1 MEKLLEVSPQQIAE
15 QHFDFANAVETLI
28 DELGTKLSD
37 EEHSFLKRLPEIAQQ
52 LDTYAT
58 EAGAADD
65 VDLLLEWLQA
75 DLPKS
80 SVLIFTVR
88 GPVNGRNRV
97 VKAIETVGRY
107 RSFDPVEAGPSLNR
121 DPLYKKVTEKLS
133 EFNKQITPRAFTQLR
148 TRTGGDMYTIAEAIN
163 KIVNFVGDKRQVDE
177 HDVQNMVTQ
186 NTFDSIFDLT
196 DAIGRRSIGQALK
209 SLYEVLASGQE
220 PILVNSTI
228 TRQFRFA
235 LQAKLIAGRKGLR
248 PLRSR
253 MPFSEFTKN
262 IFQPLVEEMGGVLPK
277 SATHNVLKQNP
288 YVAYKIFQTLHAFTA
303 EELVIAVE
311 KTLIVD
317 TQLKTSELN
326 KTVVLEQLV
335 CELCTSPK

>member
-1 MEKLLEVSPQQIAE
+1 M
-15 QHFDFANAVETLI
+15 
-28 DELGTKLSD
+28 
-37 EEHSFLKRLPEIAQQ
+37 
-52 LDTYAT
+52 
-58 EAGAADD
+58 
-65 VDLLLEWLQA
+65 
-75 DLPKS
+75 
-80 SVLIFTVR
+80 
-88 GPVNGRNRV
+88 
-97 VKAIETVGRY
+97 
-107 RSFDPVEAGPSLNR
+107 EAGPSLNR

-163 KIVNFVGDKRQVDE
+163 KIVDFVSDKRQIDE
-177 HDVQNMVTQ
+177 HDVQNIVTQ

-277 SATHNVLKQNP
+277 SATHNILKQNP

-326 KTVVLEQLV
+326 KTGVLEQLV
-335 CELCTSPK
+335 CELCTSPR